1 VITDQQGT
9 EYTVQPLT
17 EYNPVKGQAIQINQ
31 NYPELDPIELYAWF
45 LGMNINWRDV
55 AYFLIIT

>member
-1 VITDQQGT
+1 MGIDAQQTKVVITDQQGT

-31 NYPELDPIELYAWF
+31 NYLNLIQLNSM
-45 LGMNINWRDV
+45 LG
-55 AYFLIIT
+55 F